1 MTSLESRFF
10 RLLDGFAKSEYRC
23 SLAEMWLRDERN
35 EYVLC
40 FRPLGASHSPEKQ
53 HICCYIEVG
62 AREAMKSARE
72 KLLTTEIVDDM
83 KKSLSGLWDSAQ

>member
-1 MTSLESRFF
+1 
-10 RLLDGFAKSEYRC
+10 
-23 SLAEMWLRDERN
+23 MWLRDEEN

-40 FRPLGASHSPEKQ
+40 FRPLAAGASAKKKQ
-53 HICCYIEVG
+53 LCRYIEVD

>member
-10 RLLDGFAKSEYRC
+10 RLLDSFAKSEYRC
-23 SLAEMWLRDERN
+23 SLTEMWLRDEEN

-40 FRPLGASHSPEKQ
+40 FRPLAAGASAKKKQ
-53 HICCYIEVG
+53 LCRYIEVD

>member
-1 MTSLESRFF
+1 
-10 RLLDGFAKSEYRC
+10 
-23 SLAEMWLRDERN
+23 MWLRDERN